1 MPAVTQMNGKHVTPR
16 IWAQEAR
23 SDVTC
28 DPVEEARRTLRGAD
42 GAARCGAGTE
52 VAGRG
57 GRCRGWACSGPVV
70 GMQLWLLSSSSSYT
84 RNPGSFAACEFCLAK
99 ADWHKWDL
107 PKELRAR
114 WGEKAYVLCPFSA
127 FPGCGQ

>member
-57 GRCRGWACSGPVV
+57 GRCRGWVCSGRCGGDAAVAFV
-70 GMQLWLLSSSSSYT
+70 QLV
-84 RNPGSFAACEFCLAK
+84 
-99 ADWHKWDL
+99 
-107 PKELRAR
+107 ELRT
-114 WGEKAYVLCPFSA
+114 
-127 FPGCGQ
+127 